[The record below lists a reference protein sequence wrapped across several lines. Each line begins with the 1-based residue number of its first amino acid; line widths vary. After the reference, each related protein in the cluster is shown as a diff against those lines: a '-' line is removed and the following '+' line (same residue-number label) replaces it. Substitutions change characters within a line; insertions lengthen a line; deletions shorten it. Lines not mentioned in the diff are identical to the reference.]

1 MPEELNERVRVN
13 AKQTS
18 KAEWYFECTFEDT
31 AANVDNVGASKRLL
45 ETVQAVEREFTAAGK
60 KLAGT

>member
-13 AKQTS
+13 AKQNS
-18 KAEWYFECTFEDT
+18 KGEWQLDATFEDT
-31 AANVDNVGASKRLL
+31 AANVDNVGAAKRLL
-45 ETVQAVEREFTAAGK
+45 ETVQAVEREFVAAGK